1 MLIIFEG
8 VDKTGKSTL
17 LKEVLKRTNYKHIVY
32 DRGPVS
38 QIVYSYLFDRDLDSS
53 IYYVTSTLRNL
64 KNLIVLCVA
73 DCDIIEQRLKDAN
86 EELPDQLKDI
96 KTVQKMFEAESYIL
110 GFNVLRVDTTNA
122 SVNECVE
129 MILNK
134 IKEIEEND

>member
-38 QIVYSYLFDRDLDSS
+38 QIIYSYLFDRDLDSS

-86 EELPDQLKDI
+86 EELPEQLKDI

-110 GFNVLRVDTTNA
+110 GFNVLRVDTTSA
-122 SVNECVE
+122 SIDECVE

>member
-73 DCDIIEQRLKDAN
+73 DCDIIEQRLKDVN

-122 SVNECVE
+122 SVDECID